1 MEDRKKLL
9 QTLTEEGATQ
19 AEQGV
24 ALLWFYKI
32 KQVYDERTAIELA
45 QDLFDDGFS
54 KPNISRFIHTL
65 RKDRR
70 TIRGG
75 GKDSLRINPR
85 FFRALTEKYSPIV
98 SYVPTSS
105 SSSVI
110 PLDLVSV
117 TKIHF
122 QQMAKQINGCYDG
135 GFYDASAVILRRLL
149 ETLIIEIYI
158 EKKQAPKIKND
169 TTFKSLDKLLT
180 IITNDPDINLSRG
193 APKSMQLI
201 KDIGDNA
208 AHSRSYITPQ
218 EDIDDNKLKIR
229 RIISELIQMLK

>member
-1 MEDRKKLL
+1 MEERKKLI
-9 QTLTEEGATQ
+9 QTLVEKGATQ
-19 AEQGV
+19 VEHGV

-32 KQVYDERTAIELA
+32 KQEYDERTAAELA

-54 KPNISRFIHTL
+54 RPNVSRFAQAL

-70 TIRGG
+70 TIKGD

-85 FFRALTEKYSPIV
+85 FFGDLTKKYALIV
-98 SYVPTSS
+98 DYVQTNA

-110 PLDLVSV
+110 PLNFVYNA
-117 TKIHF
+117 KIHV
-122 QQMAKQINGCYDG
+122 QQMVKQINGCYDK

-149 ETLIIEIYI
+149 ESLIIEIYI
-158 EKKQAPKIKND
+158 DKKQASKIKND
-169 TTFKSLDKLLT
+169 TVFKSLDKLIT
-180 IITNDPDINLSRG
+180 TVTNDPDVSLSRS
-193 APKSMQLI
+193 APKSIQLI

-208 AHSRSYITPQ
+208 AHSRSYITPR

-229 RIISELIQMLK
+229 RIISELIQMLV